1 MRNQSH
7 ALATGAFVLLLT
19 AAVVAAAV
27 WLTGNHAAR
36 VPYLLVSHDPVTGLN
51 SESAVFYRGVRVG
64 TVKSIRLDPRNFQDI
79 LVRVNIDRDVPITR
93 GTYGSVQSEG
103 LMGPSAIE
111 LDDSGQNRAPLPT
124 SQPAPGR
131 IPLGPSFLATLTHS
145 SGRLISRLSRLTA
158 DLDRFASPANEARL
172 AETLTD
178 TDATMRKLQVAL
190 ASIPS
195 VSYDMRRTLSHI
207 DALSENLQTLSGSL
221 IALSHHANRFVRTGT
236 SASKVLRDTTLPHLD
251 RLLGQLGAETQQL
264 RQLTVTLRRDPQM
277 LLYGRQHPAPGP
289 GESGDRR

>member
-7 ALATGAFVLLLT
+7 ALATGVFVLLLT
-19 AAVVAAAV
+19 AAVVAAAI

-36 VPYLLVSHDPVTGLN
+36 VIYLLVSHDPVTGLT

-79 LVRVNIDRDVPITR
+79 LVRVSIDRDVPITR
-93 GTYGSVQSEG
+93 GTYGSMQSEG

-111 LDDSGQNRAPLPT
+111 LDDSGQDHARLPT
-124 SQPAPGR
+124 SRQTPGR
-131 IPLGPSFLATLTHS
+131 IPLEPSFLATLTHS
-145 SGRLISRLSRLTA
+145 SGRLINRLSKLTA
-158 DLDRFASPANEARL
+158 DLDRFAGPANRARVVK
-172 AETLTD
+172 TLTD
-178 TDATMRKLQVAL
+178 MDATMRKLQVAM

-195 VSYDMRRTLSHI
+195 VSHGMRRTLSHI
-207 DALSENLQTLSGSL
+207 DALSESLQTLSGSL
-221 IALSHHANRFVRTGT
+221 TTLSHHASRFVRTGT
-236 SASKVLRDTTLPHLD
+236 SAGKALRDTTLPHLD
-251 RLLGQLGAETQQL
+251 RVLGQLGAETQQL

-289 GESGDRR
+289 GESGYRR